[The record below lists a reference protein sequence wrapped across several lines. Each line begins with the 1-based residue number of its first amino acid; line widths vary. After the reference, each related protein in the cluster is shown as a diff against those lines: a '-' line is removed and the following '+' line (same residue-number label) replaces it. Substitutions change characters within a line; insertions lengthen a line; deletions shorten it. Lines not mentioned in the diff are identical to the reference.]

1 MMRSL
6 FGLALFL
13 GFVQFAG
20 AQDTGKKITI
30 RWYGQSFFQIETSDK
45 TLIVTDPHAMPEYNR
60 NVVRADLVTCSHMH
74 SDHVQV
80 EILENSK
87 EAKIYYGLDPKSKRS
102 IFNPISA
109 KFKNVTF
116 YDVESDHDP
125 DGGMTR
131 GKNAIFVFEV
141 DGLRICHLGDL
152 GTILDEKQ
160 IKQIG
165 KVDILLIPI
174 GGVYT
179 INGEKAKE
187 VVRQLKPRLYIIP
200 MHYGTKVLDSLQPPD
215 EFLEGQKNVKKLE
228 DTNALT
234 IPVDLKQDNPVIVL
248 LGWK

>member
-1 MMRSL
+1 MIRSL

-131 GKNAIFVFEV
+131 GKTRYSSSKWTGCGYATWGIWERFWTKSRSSRSAKSIF
-141 DGLRICHLGDL
+141 
-152 GTILDEKQ
+152 
-160 IKQIG
+160 
-165 KVDILLIPI
+165 
-174 GGVYT
+174 Y
-179 INGEKAKE
+179 
-187 VVRQLKPRLYIIP
+187 
-200 MHYGTKVLDSLQPPD
+200 
-215 EFLEGQKNVKKLE
+215 
-228 DTNALT
+228 
-234 IPVDLKQDNPVIVL
+234 
-248 LGWK
+248 